1 MGDSDLVFAGSIPA
15 IYERYLVPM
24 LFRPY
29 AEVAAGRARALR
41 PSRILET
48 AAGTGVVTQALH
60 ESLPD
65 AEIIATDLNQPM
77 LDQAA
82 LRISSDK
89 VRFRQADAL
98 SLPFGD
104 NTFDL
109 VVCQFG
115 VMFFP
120 DKVRGNAEAKRV
132 LREGGTYLALIW
144 DKVDYNLATKTS
156 GDAVAELFPEA
167 AESFYLRLP
176 FRYHDR
182 AAIESDIRAAGFRDV
197 RIERV
202 ELVSRAASARDAAI
216 GLTQGTPVRNEI
228 ESRDASKLSAATE
241 ASEAALRQFENA
253 NGFAAPMAAYVVT
266 ATR

>member
-1 MGDSDLVFAGSIPA
+1 MGDTDLVFAGSIPA
-15 IYERYLVPM
+15 TYERYLVPM

-29 AEVAAGRARALR
+29 AQVAAERARALS

-60 ESLPD
+60 EALPD
-65 AEIIATDLNQPM
+65 AEITATDLNQPM
-77 LDQAA
+77 LDEAA

-89 VRFRQADAL
+89 VHFQQADAL
-98 SLPFGD
+98 SLPLD
-104 NTFDL
+104 DETFDL

-120 DKVRGNAEAKRV
+120 DKVRGNAEARRV
-132 LREGGTYLALIW
+132 LRDGGTYLTLIW

-156 GDAVAELFPEA
+156 GNAVAELFPEA

-176 FRYHDR
+176 FRYHDT
-182 AAIESDIRAAGFRDV
+182 AVIESDMRAAGFREV

-202 ELVSRAASARDAAI
+202 ELISHAASARDAAI

-228 ESRDASKLSAATE
+228 ESRDPDKLSAATA
-241 ASEAALRQFENA
+241 ASEAALREFETA
-253 NGFAAPMAAYVVT
+253 EGFAAPMAAYVVT